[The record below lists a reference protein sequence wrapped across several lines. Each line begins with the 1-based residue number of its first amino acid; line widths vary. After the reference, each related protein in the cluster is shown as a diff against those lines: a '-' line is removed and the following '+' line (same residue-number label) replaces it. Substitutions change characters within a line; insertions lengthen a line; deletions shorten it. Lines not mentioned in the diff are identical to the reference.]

1 MDGKPAI
8 LIVDHNKRNVDLLTS
23 FLHEAGY
30 LAYGVSTLRELDA
43 VLDDGAD
50 GASIALAMVDLTG
63 FDANVWDRCRRM
75 HEADITFIVIAR
87 TQTEEAGRDL
97 RRQSHGAG
105 ARHTLT
111 KPLRKEQLL
120 TLVRILT
127 GTDEQ

>member
-1 MDGKPAI
+1 MNGKPAI
-8 LIVDHNKRNVDLLTS
+8 LIIDHNRRNVDLLGS
-23 FLHEAGY
+23 FLNEAGY
-30 LAYGVSTLRELDA
+30 ASCGVSMLQELDR

-50 GASIALAMVDLTG
+50 GGGVALAMVDLTG
-63 FDANVWDRCRRM
+63 FDSSVWERCRRI
-75 HEADITFIVIAR
+75 HEAGITFIVIAR
-87 TQTEEAGRDL
+87 AQSEQAGRDL

-127 GTDEQ
+127 GTDD

>member
-8 LIVDHNKRNVDLLTS
+8 LIVDHNKRNVELLAS
-23 FLHEAGY
+23 FMEEAGY
-30 LAYGVSTLRELDA
+30 AAYGVATLDELDR

-50 GASIALAMVDLTG
+50 GASIALAMVALTG
-63 FDANVWDRCRRM
+63 FDVSVWDRCRRI
-75 HEADITFIVIAR
+75 HDAGINFIVIAR
-87 TQTEEAGRDL
+87 AQTAEAGRDL

-127 GTDEQ
+127 GTDE